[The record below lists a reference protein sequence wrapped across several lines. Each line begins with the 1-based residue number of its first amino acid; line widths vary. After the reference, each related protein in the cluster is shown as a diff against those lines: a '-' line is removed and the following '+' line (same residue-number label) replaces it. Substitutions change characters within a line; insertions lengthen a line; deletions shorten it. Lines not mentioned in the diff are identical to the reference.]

1 MGTSCVIKS
10 NNRSVRI
17 LVAMVVLLSIALF
30 SVSAGNEYSGY
41 AKLIAT
47 TAVEAKLEARFGV
60 KLPMLQ
66 GDGPL
71 MSSNNLKLNATLGV
85 SPVAAGIALDAI
97 LTPIAVVELN
107 IGGGLGVGWSLSDSL
122 VGMRK
127 LDGATFVPDSLKGI
141 VYSGRAGAAVQF
153 DTGAIFEGDWS
164 SVLLRSYHEINYQ
177 GYSNAPGDELY
188 EYEMSGLRNSGFSY
202 KGEYF
207 LGYKMPIVLDTA
219 GILIEAVKADIYGD
233 NTSDMF
239 YTVSAVANFGFTEK
253 LDVTIIPQLTT
264 RKINTDRTDS
274 TIPLSFSRVALF
286 INYAL

>member
-1 MGTSCVIKS
+1 MGTSR
-10 NNRSVRI
+10 RSTATPGIGQI
-17 LVAMVVLLSIALF
+17 LIVMAVLLCIALF
-30 SVSAGNEYSGY
+30 SLSAESMYSGY

-47 TAVEAKLEARFGV
+47 TAVEAKLEARYGV
-60 KLPMLQ
+60 QLPMLQ

-71 MSSNNLKLNATLGV
+71 TSSNNLKLNATLGV

-107 IGGGLGVGWSLSDSL
+107 AGGSLGVGWSLSDTL

-127 LDGATFVPDSLKGI
+127 PAGLGFEPDSLKGL
-141 VYSGRAGAAVQF
+141 VYGARVGAAVQF
-153 DTGAIFEGDWS
+153 DTGAILEGDWS
-164 SVLLRSYHEINYQ
+164 SVLLRSYHEFNYQ
-177 GYSNAPGDELY
+177 GYSNAPGDEFY

-207 LGYKMPIVLDTA
+207 IGYRMPIVLDTA
-219 GILIEAVKADIYGD
+219 GILIETVKSDVMGD
-233 NTSDMF
+233 SPSDLF

-253 LDVTIIPQLTT
+253 LDVTVIPQFTT

-274 TIPLSFSRVALF
+274 TIPLSFSRVVF
-286 INYAL
+286 FVNYAL